1 MNTKELNNKP
11 LPEFLRKYFWDAD
24 FAKINPEK
32 FPYYFI
38 ERILE
43 YGDKPAVKW
52 MMENFEISEIK
63 ETLLRKKGISRKS
76 ASYWA
81 LVFNIPENKILCLKK
96 SYQKMKAGHWPY

>member
-1 MNTKELNNKP
+1 MSKTENNNKA

-32 FPYYFI
+32 YPYYFI

-43 YGDKPAVKW
+43 YGDMAAVKW

-81 LVFNIPENKILCLKK
+81 LMFNIPENKILCLKK
-96 SYQKMKAGHWPY
+96 SYQEMKARHWPY